1 MITILFRRS
10 RSAFNRDTYSSR
22 LLISSQMALESWQA
36 KNWDPA
42 VGSNEFDEFCSRIN
56 HPFSSLEEAVEA
68 TGVDVD
74 DVIALA
80 STPGFD
86 TVLLNYATYVRT
98 VSRFKAWLFSCS
110 PPTEN
115 PSYVP
120 NG

>member
-1 MITILFRRS
+1 
-10 RSAFNRDTYSSR
+10 
-22 LLISSQMALESWQA
+22 MALESWQA

-74 DVIALA
+74 DVMALA

-86 TVLLNYATYVRT
+86 TALLNYATYVRT
-98 VSRFKAWLFSCS
+98 VSRFRAWLTSCS
-110 PPTEN
+110 HRRQKILPTCPKGKTVEEVSLA
-115 PSYVP
+115 PRLSLTCF
-120 NG
+120 